1 MNLATVDFRGVKD
14 QFDAANDPAETIN
27 PVDVAAANTLL
38 FGLRQ
43 SALDTIIAVAE
54 GMDQGLDEDV
64 LPSEYLD
71 GIMMAVVGD
80 ENGDAPEQ
88 VYAAFSAQMADLLN
102 ELGVDDSIIAD
113 MFGDNVEAADAAIES
128 MAESVNAAL
137 PADGDERDDFE
148 RDLVFGM
155 DDGPDGD
162 ADEDDVPAFDS
173 AAGPKRKNIETRTKL
188 IPGRKTIKKIDGHTV
203 TYKAQK
209 AVRNGKI
216 TVVNKRI
223 SGTVVLTSKQKA
235 HMREMGV
242 KANTASAI
250 ARRHKHLLKGI
261 NAGIYYSKRDKG
273 KRARAAA
280 AALKAAQTQYGKIGG
295 MHG

>member
-54 GMDQGLDEDV
+54 GLDQGLDEDV

-71 GIMMAVVGD
+71 GITMAVVGD

-113 MFGDNVEAADAAIES
+113 MLGDNVEAADAAIES
-128 MAESVNAAL
+128 MAEIVNAAL

-148 RDLVFGM
+148 RDLVYGM

-162 ADEDDVPAFDS
+162 ADQDDVPAFDS
-173 AAGPKRKNIETRTKL
+173 AKAPKRKKL
-188 IPGRKTIKKIDGHTV
+188 VAGRKTVKEVDGHTLV
-203 TYKAQK
+203 YKAQK
-209 AVRNGKI
+209 VVRNGKI
-216 TVVNKRI
+216 TTVNKRI
-223 SGTVVLTSKQKA
+223 QGKLPVSAKMAARMRKLSMKA
-235 HMREMGV
+235 H
-242 KANTASAI
+242 TASAK
-250 ARRHKHLLKGI
+250 AKRHRSLTKCL
-261 NAGIYYSKRDKG
+261 NAGIYKDKRKNI
-273 KRARAAA
+273 AAG
-280 AALKAAQTQYGKIGG
+280 ALKAAERSYAKNVGL
-295 MHG
+295 HG

>member
-1 MNLATVDFRGVKD
+1 
-14 QFDAANDPAETIN
+14 
-27 PVDVAAANTLL
+27 
-38 FGLRQ
+38 
-43 SALDTIIAVAE
+43 
-54 GMDQGLDEDV
+54 
-64 LPSEYLD
+64 
-71 GIMMAVVGD
+71 
-80 ENGDAPEQ
+80 
-88 VYAAFSAQMADLLN
+88 MADLLN
-102 ELGVDDSIIAD
+102 ELGVDDSVIAD

-235 HMREMGV
+235 HMREMGA

>member
-54 GMDQGLDEDV
+54 GLDQGLDEDV

-71 GIMMAVVGD
+71 GITMAVVGD

-113 MFGDNVEAADAAIES
+113 MLGDNVEAADAAIES
-128 MAESVNAAL
+128 MAEIVNAAL

-148 RDLVFGM
+148 RDLVYGM

-162 ADEDDVPAFDS
+162 ADQDDVPAFDS
-173 AAGPKRKNIETRTKL
+173 AKAPKRKKL
-188 IPGRKTIKKIDGHTV
+188 VAGRKTVKEVDGHTLV
-203 TYKAQK
+203 YKAQK
-209 AVRNGKI
+209 VVRNGKI
-216 TVVNKRI
+216 TTVNKRI
-223 SGTVVLTSKQKA
+223 QGKLPVSAKMA
-235 HMREMGV
+235 ARMRKLSM
-242 KANTASAI
+242 KSHTASAI
-250 ARRHKHLLKGI
+250 AKRHRSLTKGL
-261 NAGIYYSKRDKG
+261 NAGIYKDKRKNI
-273 KRARAAA
+273 AAG
-280 AALKAAQTQYGKIGG
+280 ALKAAERSYAKNVGL
-295 MHG
+295 HG

>member
-54 GMDQGLDEDV
+54 GLDQGLDEDV

-71 GIMMAVVGD
+71 GITMAVVGD

-113 MFGDNVEAADAAIES
+113 MLGDNVEAADAAIES
-128 MAESVNAAL
+128 MAEIVNAAL

-148 RDLVFGM
+148 RDLVYGM

-162 ADEDDVPAFDS
+162 ADQDDVPAFDS
-173 AAGPKRKNIETRTKL
+173 AKAPKRKKL
-188 IPGRKTIKKIDGHTV
+188 VAGRKTVKEVDGHTLV
-203 TYKAQK
+203 YKAQK
-209 AVRNGKI
+209 VVRNGKI
-216 TVVNKRI
+216 TTVNKRI
-223 SGTVVLTSKQKA
+223 QGKLPVSAKMATRMRKLSMKA
-235 HMREMGV
+235 H
-242 KANTASAI
+242 TASAI
-250 ARRHKHLLKGI
+250 AKRHRSLTKGL
-261 NAGIYYSKRDKG
+261 NAGIYKDKRKNI
-273 KRARAAA
+273 AAG
-280 AALKAAQTQYGKIGG
+280 ALKAAERSYAKNVGL
-295 MHG
+295 HG

>member
-1 MNLATVDFRGVKD
+1 MNLASVDFRGIKE
-14 QFDAANDPAETIN
+14 QFDAANDPAESIN
-27 PVDVAAANTLL
+27 PVDVAAANTML

-43 SALDTIIAVAE
+43 SALDTIVAVSEAI
-54 GMDQGLDEDV
+54 DQGLEDNV

-88 VYAAFSAQMADLLN
+88 VYAAFTAQMADLLN
-102 ELGVDDSIIAD
+102 ELGVDDSVIAD
-113 MFGDNVEAADAAIES
+113 MFGDNVEAADAAIEA

-173 AAGPKRKNIETRTKL
+173 VAGPKRKNIETRTKL
-188 IPGRKTIKKIDGHTV
+188 IPGRKTIKKVDGHTLV
-203 TYKAQK
+203 YKAQK
-209 AVRNGKI
+209 VVRNGKI

-235 HMREMGV
+235 HMREMGA

-261 NAGIYYSKRDKG
+261 NAGIYKG

-280 AALKAAQTQYGKIGG
+280 GALKAAQTQYGKIGG
-295 MHG
+295 LHG

>member
-54 GMDQGLDEDV
+54 GLDQGLDEDV

-113 MFGDNVEAADAAIES
+113 MLGDNVEAADAAIES
-128 MAESVNAAL
+128 MAEIVNAAL

-148 RDLVFGM
+148 RDLVYGM

-162 ADEDDVPAFDS
+162 ADQDDVPAFDS
-173 AAGPKRKNIETRTKL
+173 ATGTKRKKL
-188 IPGRKTIKKIDGHTV
+188 VAGRKTVKKVNGHTLV
-203 TYKAQK
+203 YKAQK
-209 AVRNGKI
+209 VVRNGKI
-216 TVVNKRI
+216 TTVNKRV
-223 SGTVVLTSKQKA
+223 SGTVVLTAAQKA
-235 HMREMGV
+235 RMRKLGM
-242 KANTASAI
+242 KAHTASAI
-250 ARRHKHLLKGI
+250 SRRHRSLTKGI
-261 NAGIYYSKRDKG
+261 NAGIYKG
-273 KRARAAA
+273 KRKNIAAGAR
-280 AALKAAQTQYGKIGG
+280 KAAETAMSKKPVGFYDL
-295 MHG
+295 